1 MPSPARDGIP
11 SFVRPSSIAVDL
23 QTPLTPRTQR
33 TLRKLQSA
41 HNLGAA
47 AKLSSS
53 SSTLLTQQKLRE
65 LHSRDVSPTRR
76 QALNRSPQRHRANS
90 DASANAATP
99 NLRHASSSST
109 SLHAKRAAL
118 SRVPSAADSLSLD
131 RLIREGPPDDDV
143 ISALSTMRFKVLDQ
157 GIKTDT
163 DGMVSCTADRLALRE
178 LTVSFLSSPRVVY
191 TYG

>member
-1 MPSPARDGIP
+1 
-11 SFVRPSSIAVDL
+11 
-23 QTPLTPRTQR
+23 
-33 TLRKLQSA
+33 
-41 HNLGAA
+41 
-47 AKLSSS
+47 
-53 SSTLLTQQKLRE
+53 
-65 LHSRDVSPTRR
+65 
-76 QALNRSPQRHRANS
+76 
-90 DASANAATP
+90 
-99 NLRHASSSST
+99 
-109 SLHAKRAAL
+109 L